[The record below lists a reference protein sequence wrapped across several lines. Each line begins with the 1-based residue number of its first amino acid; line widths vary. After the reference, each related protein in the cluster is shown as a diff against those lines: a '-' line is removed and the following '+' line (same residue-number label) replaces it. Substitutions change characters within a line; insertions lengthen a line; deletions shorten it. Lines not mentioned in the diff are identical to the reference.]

1 MRLTQPTVGIPL
13 VAALLIQSILS
24 LELMGRAPAVP
35 RGRVEVGTSAATF
48 IMNQLATWSQKYSPW
63 VASL

>member
-1 MRLTQPTVGIPL
+1 MRLTQPTVGIPP
-13 VAALLIQSILS
+13 VVALLIQSILS
-24 LELMGRAPAVP
+24 LELMGRAPAAP